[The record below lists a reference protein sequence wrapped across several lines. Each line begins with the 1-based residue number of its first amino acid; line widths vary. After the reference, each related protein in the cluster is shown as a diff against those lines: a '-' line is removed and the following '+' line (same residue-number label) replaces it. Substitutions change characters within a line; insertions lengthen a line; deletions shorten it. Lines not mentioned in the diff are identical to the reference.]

1 MGGLMHDVG
10 KQAPILYEVS
20 RQIAGVRD
28 IALPEK
34 TVHKA
39 KRVLLDTVGV
49 GFYGSGTDLY
59 DMASRAS
66 VGESA
71 PGKCQVWGYSRPLGA
86 EGAVFLNSLAA
97 SALDYDEGHVAAA
110 GHPASLVVPTAI
122 AVGREAGSGFGHL
135 LTAIT
140 VGYEIGTRFS
150 AARDFSRVD
159 TFSSG
164 RWGALASAASAAVL
178 LDLSEEQIM
187 HALSLSALLS
197 PVMMGG
203 HIDVSTG
210 SMAKEGVAWAAKTG
224 VHAARLAAEGFT
236 GPYLF
241 LDEAEEYVQETLL
254 SGFGER
260 WHIET
265 NYHKPYACCR
275 WIHPAIEACLK
286 LKREEEISFERIQ
299 SVEIETFSR
308 IIDLA
313 QTRSPHNSPQAQFNL
328 PFCCAAA
335 LYHDALTP
343 DCLEGDNL
351 NRGEVLALAA
361 GISMKA
367 VKEFDEAFPATT
379 PCRVTIRTSDG
390 EFVSA
395 LFDRPRWGADDPATD
410 EELYRKF
417 RRLTGDAGERI
428 WHPVIGDEV
437 CSAEELDRLI
447 GGCSGIGRT
456 QTKTGAIRSVT

>member
-1 MGGLMHDVG
+1 MHDVG

-20 RQIAGVRD
+20 RQIACVRD

-49 GFYGSGTDLY
+49 GLFGSGTDLY
-59 DMASRAS
+59 DIASRAS
-66 VGESA
+66 LSEYA
-71 PGKCQVWGYSRPLGA
+71 PGKCRVWGHERSLGA
-86 EGAVFLNSLAA
+86 EGAVFFNSLAA
-97 SALDYDEGHVAAA
+97 SALDYDDGHVAAA
-110 GHPASLVVPTAI
+110 GHPASLVVPTAM
-122 AVGREAGSGFGHL
+122 AVGREAGSGFNHL
-135 LTAIT
+135 LKAIT

-164 RWGALASAASAAVL
+164 RWGALASTASAAVL

-197 PVMMGG
+197 PVMTGG
-203 HIDVSTG
+203 HMDVSTG

-224 VHAARLAAEGFT
+224 VHAARLAGKGFT

-241 LDEAEEYVQETLL
+241 LDEPEEYAQETLL

-260 WHIET
+260 WHIES

-275 WIHPAIEACLK
+275 WIHPAIDACLE
-286 LKREEEISFERIQ
+286 LKRGKGISFERIQ

-313 QTRSPHNSPQAQFNL
+313 QTRSPRNPPQAQFNL
-328 PFCCAAA
+328 PFCVAAA
-335 LYHDALTP
+335 LYHDVLTP
-343 DCLEGDNL
+343 DCLEGGNL
-351 NRGEVLALAA
+351 NRAEVLALAA
-361 GISMKA
+361 TISMKA
-367 VKEFDEAFPATT
+367 SKEFDEAFPATT

-390 EFVSA
+390 AFVSDV
-395 LFDRPRWGADDPATD
+395 FCRPKWGADDPATD
-410 EELYRKF
+410 EEVYRKF
-417 RRLTGDAGERI
+417 RRLTGGAGDRS
-428 WHPVIGDEV
+428 WHPVHERDPGYRRGAV
-437 CSAEELDRLI
+437 RLFPHQI
-447 GGCSGIGRT
+447 LAR
-456 QTKTGAIRSVT
+456 QR

>member
-1 MGGLMHDVG
+1 MHEVA

-20 RQIAGVRD
+20 WQIVRARD

-49 GFYGSGTDLY
+49 GLVGSGTDLH
-59 DMASRAS
+59 DIAFRAS
-66 VGESA
+66 INECA
-71 PGKCQVWGYSRPLGA
+71 PGECRVWGHSRSLGA

-122 AVGREAGSGFGHL
+122 ALGREAGSEFSSL
-135 LTAIT
+135 LKGIT

-150 AARDFSRVD
+150 AARDFSRMD

-178 LDLSEEQIM
+178 LDLSEEQTM
-187 HALSLSALLS
+187 HALSLSVLLS

-224 VHAARLAAEGFT
+224 VHAARLARGGFT

-241 LDEAEEYVQETLL
+241 LDETEAYAQETFL

-275 WIHPAIEACLK
+275 WIHPAIEACLE
-286 LKREEEISFERIQ
+286 LKREREISFERIQ

-313 QTRSPHNSPQAQFNL
+313 QTRRPHNSPQAQFNL
-328 PFCCAAA
+328 PFCVAAA

-351 NRGEVLALAA
+351 NKEEVLALAA
-361 GISMKA
+361 GISMQA
-367 VKEFDEAFPATT
+367 SKEFDEAFPATT
-379 PCRVTIRTSDG
+379 PCCVTIRTSDAA
-390 EFVSA
+390 FVSGV
-395 LFDRPRWGADDPATD
+395 FDRPKWGADNPATD
-410 EELYRKF
+410 EELYGKF
-417 RRLTGDAGERI
+417 RFLTGDAGDNL
-428 WHPVIGDEV
+428 WYPVMRDEV
-437 CSAEELDRLI
+437 HSAGELDRLI
-447 GGCSGIGRT
+447 GGFRVGRST
-456 QTKTGAIRSVT
+456 